1 MHVVALVDGVD
12 ITQYANEVVEG
23 FVRGKRHRNHRGMT
37 ACAFGVNRLQRGLI
51 DRFCADRF
59 GWIMTEQTQST
70 FDLHGVLDALRLRWW
85 IVFVT
90 TLIAVFAVF
99 AQESDLKITNDG
111 NTVTVTKTY
120 EAQIETSALQIA
132 QVDPSSVVPFP
143 NFDNQVGVLRSAEVL
158 AEVQGLTGNNAIVEV
173 TRSEPKFTLVDTL
186 DEADNRVTFLS
197 RGTSTYTY
205 VCRGLTPEDCDQSID
220 AFVEKTS
227 ELRKEGTIGGLKAGQ
242 ELLAGLIEDAEN
254 RLQQLTND
262 SAPAANLSAQA
273 AKLIDLQTKSTAL
286 GFTADKVSGTLVLS
300 GSMVVFDGPTISSV
314 TASSY
319 AYGGVFG
326 VLLGILIAV
335 QLGITD
341 KKIRSKRQINR
352 GQPGLS
358 VLGDVAAGSGLQEGI
373 AAVVASARAQS
384 VNLVRVVGLGGESS
398 TLSSFNG
405 EVAKHS
411 LQVAPLPLFSALT
424 AEALLAP
431 ANSAMLLVAVKGV
444 SRIDSLQQAVEAA
457 RLAGN
462 HVLGVVLVSAD

>member
-1 MHVVALVDGVD
+1 MA
-12 ITQYANEVVEG
+12 
-23 FVRGKRHRNHRGMT
+23 
-37 ACAFGVNRLQRGLI
+37 
-51 DRFCADRF
+51 
-59 GWIMTEQTQST
+59 EQTQST
-70 FDLHGVLDALRLRWW
+70 FDLRGVLDALRLRWW
-85 IVFVT
+85 IVLIT
-90 TLIAVFAVF
+90 TLVAVFAVF

-120 EAQIETSALQIA
+120 EAKIETSALQIA

-158 AEVQGLTGNNAIVEV
+158 VEVQGLTGNNAIVEV
-173 TRSEPKFTLVDTL
+173 TRSEPKFTMVDTL
-186 DEADNRVTFLS
+186 DEANNRVTFLS

-227 ELRKEGTIGGLKAGQ
+227 ELRKEGTVGGLKAGQ

-262 SAPAANLSAQA
+262 SAPAAILSAQA

-319 AYGGVFG
+319 AYGGVLG
-326 VLLGILIAV
+326 VIIGILIAV
-335 QLGITD
+335 QLAITD
-341 KKIRSKRQINR
+341 KKIRGRRQINR
-352 GQPGLS
+352 ARLGLP
-358 VLGDVAAGSGLQEGI
+358 VLGDIAAGSGLQESI

-384 VNLVRVVGLGGESS
+384 VNLVRVAGLDGESS

-405 EVAKHS
+405 EVAKHT
-411 LQVAPLPLFSALT
+411 LQVAPLPMFSTLT
-424 AEALLAP
+424 AEVLLAP

-444 SRIDSLQQAVEAA
+444 SRIDSLQQTVEAA
-457 RLAGN
+457 QLAGN
-462 HVLGVVLVSAD
+462 QVLGVLLVSAD

>member
-1 MHVVALVDGVD
+1 MA
-12 ITQYANEVVEG
+12 
-23 FVRGKRHRNHRGMT
+23 
-37 ACAFGVNRLQRGLI
+37 
-51 DRFCADRF
+51 
-59 GWIMTEQTQST
+59 EQTQST
-70 FDLHGVLDALRLRWW
+70 FDLRGVLDALRLRWW
-85 IVFVT
+85 IVLVSII
-90 TLIAVFAVF
+90 IAIFAVF
-99 AQESDLKITNDG
+99 IQETNSQAPTDG
-111 NTVTVTKTY
+111 YLVTVYKTY
-120 EAQIETSALQIA
+120 EAKIETSALQIA
-132 QVDPSSVVPFP
+132 QVDPSAVVPFP
-143 NFDNQVGVLRSAEVL
+143 SFESQLGVLLSGDIATELL
-158 AEVQGLTGNNAIVEV
+158 ARAGVNAVVAV
-173 TRSEPKFTLVDTL
+173 TRSEPKFTMVDTL

-205 VCRGLTPEDCDQSID
+205 VCRGLTPEDCDKSID

-227 ELRKEGTIGGLKAGQ
+227 ELRKEGTVGGLKAGQ

-254 RLQQLTND
+254 RLQQLTTD

-398 TLSSFNG
+398 TLSSLNN
-405 EVAKHS
+405 EIAKHS
-411 LQVAPLPLFSALT
+411 LQVAPLPLFSTLT
-424 AEALLAP
+424 AESLLAP

-457 RLAGN
+457 QLAGN
-462 HVLGVVLVSAD
+462 QVLGVLLVSAD